1 VQEVSTLSMQ
11 NRDPARVADL
21 KTYKDDPKYAENKGI
36 NKKLLHKEKP
46 AGEDTERLAPL
57 QVTDPWPYT
66 GNKWGMVIDLTSCIG
81 CNACVTACQSENNI
95 PVVGKTQVMRSRA
108 MHWIRVDRY
117 FTGDVNAPMAIAQ
130 PVPCM
135 HCENAPCEPVCPVA
149 ATAHDKEGINA
160 MSYNR
165 CVGTRYCGNNCPYKV
180 RRFNYLDFSHSGNL
194 YVDSENKERSKLL
207 SMQANP
213 DVTIRYRGVMEKC
226 TYCIQRIQEA
236 KITATRNHEDPNRIK
251 DGAVTPACAQ
261 TCPTQAITFGNL
273 NDPESRVSKLKLI
286 DRNYDMLNE
295 LNVRPRTSYLGKL
308 RNPNPELV

>member
-1 VQEVSTLSMQ
+1 
-11 NRDPARVADL
+11 
-21 KTYKDDPKYAENKGI
+21 
-36 NKKLLHKEKP
+36 
-46 AGEDTERLAPL
+46 
-57 QVTDPWPYT
+57 
-66 GNKWGMVIDLTSCIG
+66 
-81 CNACVTACQSENNI
+81 
-95 PVVGKTQVMRSRA
+95 
-108 MHWIRVDRY
+108 
-117 FTGDVNAPMAIAQ
+117 MAIAQ

-149 ATAHDKEGINA
+149 ATAHDSEGVNA

-194 YVDSENKERSKLL
+194 HVDAENTERSRLL
-207 SMQANP
+207 RMQANP
-213 DVTIRYRGVMEKC
+213 DVTVRYRGVMEKC

-236 KITATRNHEDPNRIK
+236 KISATRNKEDPNALK

-273 NDPESRVSKLKLI
+273 NDKDSRVSKLKLV

-295 LNVRPRTSYLGKL
+295 LNIRPRTSYLGKL

>member
-1 VQEVSTLSMQ
+1 
-11 NRDPARVADL
+11 L
-21 KTYKDDPKYAENKGI
+21 KSYKDPKYSANANGLKED
-36 NKKLLHKEKP
+36 LMYKEKP
-46 AGEDTERLAPL
+46 KGEETERLVPL
-57 QVTDPWPYT
+57 QVTDPWPYPAT
-66 GNKWGMVIDLTSCIG
+66 GPNRVNKWGMVIDLTSCIG

-117 FTGDVNAPMAIAQ
+117 FTGDVNEPMAIAQ

-149 ATAHDKEGINA
+149 ATAHDKEGLNA
-160 MSYNR
+160 MAYNR

-194 YVDSENKERSKLL
+194 HVDEESKSRSRLL
-207 SMQANP
+207 SMQLNP
-213 DVTIRYRGVMEKC
+213 DVSIRYRGVMEKC
-226 TYCIQRIQEA
+226 TYCVQRIQEA
-236 KITATRNHEDPNRIK
+236 KITATRNKEDPNALVEKIV
-251 DGAVTPACAQ
+251 DGEVVAPVTPACAQ

-273 NDPESRVSKLKLI
+273 NDPDSRVSKLKLA

-295 LNVRPRTSYLGKL
+295 LNVRPRTSYLAKL